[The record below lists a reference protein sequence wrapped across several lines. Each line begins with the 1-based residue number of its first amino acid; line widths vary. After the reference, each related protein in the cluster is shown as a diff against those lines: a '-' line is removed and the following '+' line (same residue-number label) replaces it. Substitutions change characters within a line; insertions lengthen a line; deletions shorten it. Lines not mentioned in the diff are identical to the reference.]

1 MTQVLR
7 LSDLTVDFDDFVTQ
21 MNAYLSQ
28 QGVWKGQLTTQTS
41 QTLVE
46 LAATIGVHDN
56 ARLIRF
62 AEDAFAET
70 AESDA
75 AILSITAMQGLRIT
89 RMLPAQMLISLTSP
103 VTVSIPPYTQF
114 TVGGTMFFN
123 REQLEILAG
132 QTINTTLAQG
142 QVFSVHLFGLGTPY
156 QAWVS
161 EEDSFVVSDMDTQV
175 RINGS
180 LIPKTSG
187 TLWNYRGMPAYAD
200 LTLPDGRLNVQ
211 FGNAQFGSMPQVQD
225 QVTIT
230 YVITDGQNTNSLQ
243 IVGRSVSVTGFPQL
257 SGSVLQNPTG
267 GASQNPVQVYKNVAS
282 GAFGTYES
290 AVTRN
295 QYIAIASAYPG
306 VVDAITQAQR
316 EINPMDLQWMNVVRV
331 SILTNSPWTQQ
342 QQTEYLNELQSK
354 SMYAVRLMLVDA
366 IPIDRD
372 LDIDVYAFNTATL
385 SQVQA
390 QSEQAIQQLFAPKP
404 NILMTDFF
412 ESDIDTAIK
421 KANNGQVSYLIVNQ
435 PVAPMYVNAPPA
447 ADILYQIIP
456 GVGTLDE
463 RVYAYSVAVTNDLE
477 EGPPNKWVFP
487 QVTSGNDNSIS
498 LTWNEVPGA
507 VSYRVYGRTGGN
519 LGQLG
524 PVIPA
529 VAGGP
534 PQVFVDNGSLTPTGG
549 MPNTLDQSPIRY
561 NRLRS
566 LTIRA
571 HYADR
576 QARLS
581 VHNNTCNL

>member
-7 LSDLTVDFDDFVTQ
+7 LSDLTVDFDDFVAQ

-28 QGVWKGQLTTQTS
+28 QQVWKGQLTTQTS

-46 LAATIGVHDN
+46 LAATVGVHDN

-62 AEDAFAET
+62 AEDAFSET
-70 AESDA
+70 AIADE

-89 RMLPAQMLISLTSP
+89 RMLPAQMQINLTSAFA
-103 VTVSIPPYTQF
+103 VTIPPYTQF

-123 REQLEILAG
+123 REQLDIAAN
-132 QTINTTLAQG
+132 QTINAFLAQG
-142 QVFSVHLFGLGTPY
+142 QVFSVNMFGKGTPY

-161 EEDSFVVSDMDTQV
+161 EEDSFVVSDVDTIV
-175 RINGS
+175 RVNGAI
-180 LIPKTSG
+180 IPKTAG
-187 TLWNYRGMPAYAD
+187 TLWNYRGLPAYAD

-211 FGNAQFGSMPQVQD
+211 FGNAQFGSMPRTQD
-225 QVTIT
+225 RVTIT
-230 YVITDGQNTNSLQ
+230 YVITNGQSSNALQ
-243 IVGRSVSVTGFPQL
+243 IVGRSVNVTGFPQI
-257 SGSVLQNPTG
+257 SGKVLGNPTG
-267 GASQNPVQVYKNVAS
+267 GAPQNPVQVYKNVAS

-295 QYIAIASAYPG
+295 QYVAIASAYPG
-306 VVDAITQAQR
+306 IVDAITQAQR
-316 EINPMDLQWMNVVRV
+316 EINPMALQWMNVVRV

-342 QQTEYLNELQSK
+342 QQKEYLDDLQAR
-354 SMYAVRLMLVDA
+354 SMYAVRLLLVDA
-366 IPIDRD
+366 QPIDRD
-372 LDIDVYAFNTATL
+372 VDIDVYAFNTATL

-390 QSEQAIQQLFAPKP
+390 LSEQAIQNLFAPKP

-412 ESDIDTAIK
+412 ESDMDTAIK
-421 KANNGQVSYLIVNQ
+421 KANNGQISYIIVNQ

-447 ADILYQIIP
+447 ADTLYQIIP
-456 GVGTLDE
+456 GGGTLGPN
-463 RVYAYSVAVTNDLE
+463 VYAYSVAVTNSLE

-487 QVTSGNDNSIS
+487 QVMTGADNAIQ

-507 VSYRVYGRTGGN
+507 ISYRIYGRIGGS

-534 PQVFVDNGSLTPTGG
+534 PRTFVDNGSLVPTGG

-581 VHNNTCNL
+581 VHNNTCNP